1 MRNGV
6 HILLIDLQITIIVSC
21 VDLIAAAGTQVRRQ
35 LVHSQ
40 QTGLVKTIGGAHQWV
55 LFPES
60 LDMPMQACSAYGTLI
75 VPCWPSAPFW
85 PILCPTE
92 NQFAPFVTEVIQL
105 PQQEGL
111 FLPSV
116 SGAVLFNG
124 EVPNTVVYALKCEF

>member
-1 MRNGV
+1 M
-6 HILLIDLQITIIVSC
+6 
-21 VDLIAAAGTQVRRQ
+21 
-35 LVHSQ
+35 HSQ
-40 QTGLVKTIGGAHQWV
+40 QTGLVKTMWSNAHQLV
-55 LFPES
+55 LFPAVIRHA
-60 LDMPMQACSAYGTLI
+60 QAMYQLMAPLI

-124 EVPNTVVYALKCEF
+124 EVPNTVVYALMRTVLVLIYV